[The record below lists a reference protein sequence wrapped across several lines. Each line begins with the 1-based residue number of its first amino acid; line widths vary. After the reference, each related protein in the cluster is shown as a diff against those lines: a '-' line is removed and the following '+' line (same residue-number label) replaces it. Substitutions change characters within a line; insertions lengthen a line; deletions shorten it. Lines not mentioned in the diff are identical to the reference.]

1 MFFMSHHDQ
10 FDKADFMSVPEAA
23 RYLGVGRKMVYQ
35 LLDNGD
41 LPFTRERGAIRIL
54 AETVVAFR
62 NSERM
67 I

>member
-1 MFFMSHHDQ
+1 MKHRDHFNTT
-10 FDKADFMSVPEAA
+10 DFMSVPEAA

-41 LPFTRERGAIRIL
+41 LAFTRERGAVRIL
-54 AETVVAFR
+54 TETVRAFR
-62 NSERM
+62 ERGRL